1 MKNFPTLLALL
12 AAALLAASGC
22 SSIEGETRKPRMLIP
37 AKELNVS
44 SSLSISAESLVAAGV
59 IFLIIDPL
67 APNWKVEIEP
77 MGSRLYRVELT
88 MKRFITGGEG
98 ESYQVIR
105 RTAEKLRR
113 EGGFNYYFIL
123 EQSEGIESRV
133 PIAQRVAHAVVELR

>member
-1 MKNFPTLLALL
+1 MGLHFL
-12 AAALLAASGC
+12 AALLAGVVLAVAGC
-22 SSIEGETRKPRMLIP
+22 STMDGETQKPRMLIP
-37 AKELNVS
+37 AKQLNVS
-44 SSLSISAESLVAAGV
+44 SSLSIPAESLVAAGV

-67 APNWKVEIEP
+67 APNWKVEIVP
-77 MGSRLYRVELT
+77 MGARLYRVELT

-113 EGGFNYYFIL
+113 EGGFNDFFIL